1 MSNFDWSRFKNY
13 GLWVSIF
20 ALIPLLLNAVGV
32 NVVPEQ
38 YQLITNSILTILV
51 ALGVVSNP
59 TTNTT
64 KWFGDDPA
72 KIELPAEKPVIEE
85 KK

>member
-1 MSNFDWSRFKNY
+1 MSNFDWTRFKNY

-20 ALIPLLLNAVGV
+20 ALIPLLLNAVGIT
-32 NVVPEQ
+32 VVPEQ

-59 TTNTT
+59 TTNT
-64 KWFGDDPA
+64 KWFGDDAVKP
-72 KIELPAEKPVIEE
+72 ELPAEKPAAEE
-85 KK
+85 TK